1 MKYELTSNTPKK
13 GDVTLYQIKALK
25 SFGDIKSGELG
36 GFIEKESNL
45 DQSGNAWV
53 FGNAQ
58 ISGNAKVYG
67 NAEVSGN
74 AKVYG
79 NAMIFGSAW
88 VSGTAKV
95 SEPTHIFACG
105 PIGSRNATTT
115 FYRVRGNKID
125 VLCGCFWGSIDEFE
139 QAVVREHKGT
149 KHKKA
154 YLAAIKLAKMQIE
167 LEVGVDKEGE

>member
-1 MKYELTSNTPKK
+1 
-13 GDVTLYQIKALK
+13 
-25 SFGDIKSGELG
+25 
-36 GFIEKESNL
+36 
-45 DQSGNAWV
+45 
-53 FGNAQ
+53 
-58 ISGNAKVYG
+58 VYG
-67 NAEVSGN
+67 D
-74 AKVYG
+74 
-79 NAMIFGSAW
+79 AMIFGSAEVYGDANVHGNAW

-125 VLCGCFWGSIDEFE
+125 VLCGCFRGSIDEFE